1 MDWKQSADEL
11 YNELQREKRRN
22 TNLENII
29 NDILVAYRNGSGDEL
44 DEVLD
49 KHFSNETDDLIY

>member
-29 NDILVAYRNGSGDEL
+29 NDIRVAYRNGSGDEL

-49 KHFSNETDDLIY
+49 KHFSNETDDLSY